1 MNDELKEKVR
11 AIMLELNTIT
21 ILNNAG
27 FKYVIGACL
36 SLLGTVLHTID
47 KKEADDLRKFI
58 FQQLSEDELNDKLR
72 GAVVQED
79 KLVH

>member
-1 MNDELKEKVR
+1 MNYELKEKVR
-11 AIMLELNTIT
+11 AIMLELNAIAA
-21 ILNNAG
+21 LDEAG

-36 SLLGTVLHTID
+36 SLLGTVLHSTD
-47 KKEADDLRKFI
+47 KETADDLRKFI